1 MGGRGTQRAELRR
14 PLGPE
19 TASRIA
25 LERRAIDGNS
35 PVGEV
40 GGDAES
46 VPALAEAAI
55 PSRAGHVKSRLNSG
69 GPPSKAKYSQQ
80 PIANQYREG
89 KVKSTPG
96 GE

>member
-1 MGGRGTQRAELRR
+1 MGGRGTQHAELRR
-14 PLGPE
+14 PLSRMS
-19 TASRIA
+19 ASRIA

-40 GGDAES
+40 GT
-46 VPALAEAAI
+46 PADVAL
-55 PSRAGHVKSRLNSG
+55 PSRAEHVKLRLNPG
-69 GPPSKAKYSQQ
+69 GPPSKAKYSQR
-80 PIANQYREG
+80 PIVNQYREG